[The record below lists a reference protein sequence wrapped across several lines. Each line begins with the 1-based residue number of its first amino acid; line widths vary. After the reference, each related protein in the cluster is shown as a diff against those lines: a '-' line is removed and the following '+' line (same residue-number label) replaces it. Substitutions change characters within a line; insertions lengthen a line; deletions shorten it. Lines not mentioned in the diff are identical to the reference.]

1 MFALTFHHA
10 GQGLIRKIG
19 LIPKFMTLKPGKQ
32 TIAIHK
38 FSPIFQK
45 VKAIRE

>member
-19 LIPKFMTLKPGKQ
+19 LIPKIMTLQPGKQ

-38 FSPIFQK
+38 FSPTFQK